1 MSLRGHRRARQ
12 NAEVIAATSLRSAPV
27 VPSTLV
33 PSLNPTT
40 PSSVGAHG
48 DLVPPFGL
56 APNRMH
62 DTRQAAPLIGVAVSS
77 METDRSRRRW
87 RIPAYKIGK
96 RKVMYKE
103 SDLIAF
109 LERCREEV

>member
-12 NAEVIAATSLRSAPV
+12 SAELPAASSLRPAPAT
-27 VPSTLV
+27 PSTLV
-33 PSLNPTT
+33 PSLNPST
-40 PSSVGAHG
+40 PTAHLFDG
-48 DLVPPFGL
+48 ELVPPFGM

-62 DTRQAAPLIGVAVSS
+62 DTRRAAPLIGVAVSS
-77 METDRSRRRW
+77 METDRTRRRW
-87 RIPAYKIGK
+87 KIPAYKIGS

-109 LERCREEV
+109 LERCREVV